1 MKEKGWLKEQL
12 EYSKNAT
19 KDWPVWRKEAL
30 DLSVEDS
37 EYKKYLRYA
46 DKVVSAWPKWK
57 KDSLG
62 SA

>member
-30 DLSVEDS
+30 DLSTEDHVWIG
-37 EYKKYLRYA
+37 YPKYRGVNHM
-46 DKVVSAWPKWK
+46 KEFIESWR
-57 KDSLG
+57 
-62 SA
+62 